1 MFFILPLFLS
11 VVVLLI
17 NGLSEMDE
25 QSYAKLMDESHIIF
39 HLFLEGLLNILEDR
53 LILCRDLGFSYD

>member
-1 MFFILPLFLS
+1 MFWMLLLS
-11 VVVLLI
+11 LSIDVLLI
-17 NGLSEMDE
+17 DGLSEIDE
-25 QSYAKLMDESHIIF
+25 HSYAKLMDESHIIF